1 MPGPGSKQGNLTW
14 SRRAPCGLY
23 LAMKEEEVKLITIF
37 TKSGVNHSVRLCF
50 DIGHA

>member
-1 MPGPGSKQGNLTW
+1 MQGPGSKQGSLTW
-14 SRRAPCGLY
+14 SQDTPCGLY

-37 TKSGVNHSVRLCF
+37 TKSKVNHSVWLCF